1 MNKKEFWDV
10 LRYLDV
16 HSIAQSC
23 PTLCD
28 PMDCSIP
35 GSSGHEI
42 FQARIPEWVSMPSSR
57 GSFQSRDRTCVS
69 STAGEFFTAEPL
81 GKPHETWIFTCKR
94 MKLDSYLISLTKNN
108 SKWSKDINIRCEMGR
123 KQSQS
128 SLKLVL
134 GMTFIK
140 NISNRSKNKLA
151 DYIKLDSFCTTKENQ
166 QDGKATN
173 RREKYVCKPDVW

>member
-1 MNKKEFWDV
+1 MLN
-10 LRYLDV
+10 YLDV
-16 HSIAQSC
+16 RPIAQWC

-28 PMDCSIP
+28 PMDCSLP

-42 FQARIPEWVSMPSSR
+42 FQARILEWVSMPSSR
-57 GSFQSRDRTCVS
+57 GCFQSKDQTCVSCVS
-69 STAGEFFTAEPL
+69 STAGEFFTAEPWE
-81 GKPHETWIFTCKR
+81 KPHEIWICTCKG
-94 MKLDSYLISLTKNN
+94 MKLDPYLISLTKNN
-108 SKWSKDINIRCEMGR
+108 SKWSKYINIKCETGR

-151 DYIKLDSFCTTKENQ
+151 DYIKLDSFCTTKEYQ
-166 QDGKATN
+166 QNG
-173 RREKYVCKPDVW
+173 